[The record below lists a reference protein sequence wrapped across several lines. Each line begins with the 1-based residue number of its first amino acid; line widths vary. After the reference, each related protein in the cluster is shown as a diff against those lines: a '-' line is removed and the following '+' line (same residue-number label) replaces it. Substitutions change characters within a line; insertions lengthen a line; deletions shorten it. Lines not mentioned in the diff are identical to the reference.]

1 MEAPQG
7 YRGSY
12 RRSAGSMHR
21 RGTKAFLAAMLSV
34 IVVARFYDISQHTAP
49 RIVTEHVANRA

>member
-1 MEAPQG
+1 
-7 YRGSY
+7 
-12 RRSAGSMHR
+12 MHR